1 MPSSIHPED
10 TWPLPGKQLDAT
22 CSTSWPTTVAR
33 LDHLSRWNR
42 NCQWHRGVKRR
53 VNLLPFVYRPCNES
67 TSQQYFTFQLIG
79 ETLISYTNRWWR
91 DSNLIWTRRNANCC
105 NQFVCEYW
113 VRKRFFFQ
121 RRKGRAQFRCRD
133 SLFFLSLFL
142 YPFFFFFFLY
152 SKFRI
157 NFKEIQ
163 ITRGVSRDSV
173 SLQRVSRGE
182 IQSFGLQ
189 CGPSE
194 ASMLSR
200 HSSCIA
206 K

>member
-53 VNLLPFVYRPCNES
+53 VNLLPFVYRPWNES

-105 NQFVCEYW
+105 NQFVCEYC
-113 VRKRFFFQ
+113 VRKRFFSTTKRTSAVSMSRFVI
-121 RRKGRAQFRCRD
+121 FPL
-133 SLFFLSLFL
+133 SFSILFFFVL
-142 YPFFFFFFLY
+142 
-152 SKFRI
+152 K
-157 NFKEIQ
+157 
-163 ITRGVSRDSV
+163 VSY
-173 SLQRVSRGE
+173 QFQGNTNNSR
-182 IQSFGLQ
+182 S
-189 CGPSE
+189 
-194 ASMLSR
+194 
-200 HSSCIA
+200 IA
-206 K
+206 R